1 MQNVE
6 QLLSRKHINKIA
18 IPSIFAGIAE
28 PFLSLTDLAII
39 GQVQLNAVEVI
50 AAVGVVGS
58 FISAIIW
65 ILAQAKTA
73 ISTTVAQYSE
83 PDKIKDAKQIFP
95 QLLLVNLLVCFLIL
109 GLTIP
114 FTRTLFQMYSVNGIT
129 LDYAADY
136 YQIRAYGIPITLLTF
151 SIFGV
156 YRGLQ
161 NTLWAM
167 YISIGGGLLNV
178 GLDYALIHGIQGY
191 IPPMHIQG
199 AAYASIISQLAMFIA
214 ALWVLYT
221 KTDFRIKLYF
231 PFHPKIKELLLFS
244 MNLFVRTLTL
254 NLVIY
259 LTNRYAAQ
267 DGNISLATHTIL
279 INIWLF
285 TCFFIDGYSNAA
297 NAISGKLVALKA
309 FDKIVPFW
317 KIIFK
322 YSMVLSCI
330 TAGIIFTFSYE
341 IASLFTQDIL
351 VINCFEKMSLYLVIL
366 QFLNGFTFSLD
377 GLGKGL
383 GQGKQ
388 LRNSLLLST
397 IFGFIPL
404 LFILEQLNYHLS
416 AIWIPFL
423 LWMFLRGGI
432 LYITLIFKPQPLN
445 TTI

>member
-1 MQNVE
+1 MQTLE
-6 QLLSRKHINKIA
+6 QLLSKKHINKIA

-39 GQVQLNAVEVI
+39 GQVKLNSVEVL

-73 ISTTVAQYSE
+73 ISTTVAQYSQ
-83 PDKIKDAKQIFP
+83 PDKVKDAQQIFP
-95 QLLLVNLLVCFLIL
+95 QLILVNLLVCFVIL
-109 GLTIP
+109 GLTLP
-114 FTRTLFQMYSVNGIT
+114 YTRSLFELYSVSGLT
-129 LDYAADY
+129 LDFAVDY
-136 YQIRAYGIPITLLTF
+136 YQIRAFGIPITLLTF

-167 YISIGGGLLNV
+167 YISIGGGVINIV
-178 GLDYALIHGIQGY
+178 LDYVLIHGIDGI
-191 IPPMHIQG
+191 IPAMHIQG
-199 AAYASIISQLAMFIA
+199 AAYASILSQISMLLA
-214 ALWVLYT
+214 ALVILYK
-221 KTDFRIKLYF
+221 KTTFRVKIEF

-244 MNLFVRTLTL
+244 VNLFIRTLTL
-254 NLVIY
+254 NVVIY

-267 DGNISLATHTIL
+267 EGDVALATHTIL

-297 NAISGKLVALKA
+297 NAISGKLIALKA
-309 FDKIVPFW
+309 YDKIKPLW

-322 YSMVLSCI
+322 YSMILSCI
-330 TAGIIFTFSYE
+330 TALILFVFSTE
-341 IASLFTQDIL
+341 IAKFFTQDEH
-351 VINCFEKMSLYLVIL
+351 VIRLFKQMSLYLIIL

-383 GQGKQ
+383 GQGKE

-397 IFGFIPL
+397 ALGFVPL
-404 LFILEQLNYHLS
+404 LFILLNLKYSLS
-416 AIWIPFL
+416 AIWLPFL
-423 LWMFLRGGI
+423 LWMLLRGVF
-432 LYITLIFKPQPLN
+432 LYRSLIHKSQLKVLN
-445 TTI
+445 

>member
-39 GQVQLNAVEVI
+39 GQVELNSVEVI

-58 FISAIIW
+58 FISAVIW

-73 ISTTVAQYSE
+73 ISTTVAQYSQ
-83 PDKIKDAKQIFP
+83 PDKVKDAKQIFP
-95 QLLLVNLLVCFLIL
+95 QLLLVNLLVCFLTL
-109 GLTIP
+109 GVSVPLAKP
-114 FTRTLFQMYSVNGIT
+114 LFELYSVNGIT
-129 LDYAADY
+129 LDYAVDY

-161 NTLWAM
+161 NTIWAM

-178 GLDYALIHGIQGY
+178 GLDYALIHGIEGF
-191 IPPMHIQG
+191 IPAMHIQG
-199 AAYASIISQLAMFIA
+199 AAYASIISQSAMFLA
-214 ALWVLYT
+214 AVWILYS
-221 KTDFRIKLYF
+221 KTDFKIRITF

-244 MNLFVRTLTL
+244 VNLFIRTLTL

-267 DGNISLATHTIL
+267 DGDISLATHTIL

-297 NAISGKLVALKA
+297 NAISGKLIALNA
-309 FDKIVPFW
+309 LDKIKPFW

-330 TAGIIFTFSYE
+330 TAGVLFVFSHE
-341 IASLFTQDIL
+341 IASLFTQDKQ
-351 VINCFEKMSLYLVIL
+351 VISKFEDMSLFLVVL

-383 GQGKQ
+383 GQGKE

-397 IFGFIPL
+397 LLGFVPL
-404 LFILEQLNYHLS
+404 LFILKQLDYHLS
-416 AIWIPFL
+416 AIWFPFL
-423 LWMFLRGGI
+423 LWMFLRGLI
-432 LYITLIFKPQPLN
+432 LYISLILRPTKLN
-445 TTI
+445 MAS

>member
-1 MQNVE
+1 MQNLE

-39 GQVQLNAVEVI
+39 GQVKLNSVEVL

-58 FISAIIW
+58 FISAVIW

-73 ISTTVAQYSE
+73 ISTTVAQYSQ
-83 PDKIKDAKQIFP
+83 PDKVKDAKAIFP
-95 QLLLVNLLVCFLIL
+95 QLVLVNLLVCFLIL
-109 GLTIP
+109 AFSLP
-114 FTRTLFQMYSVNGIT
+114 FARPLFELYSVKGLT
-129 LDYAADY
+129 LDYAVDY

-161 NTLWAM
+161 NTIWAM
-167 YISIGGGLLNV
+167 YISIAGGLLNV
-178 GLDYALIHGIQGY
+178 VLDYALIHGIDGV

-199 AAYASIISQLAMFIA
+199 AAYASILSQTFMLLAA
-214 ALWVLYT
+214 VWVLYT
-221 KTDFRIKLYF
+221 KTDFRIKINF

-244 MNLFVRTLTL
+244 VNLFIRTLTL
-254 NLVIY
+254 NVVIY

-267 DGNISLATHTIL
+267 EGDIALATHTIL

-297 NAISGKLVALKA
+297 NAISGKLIALKA
-309 FDKIVPFW
+309 YDKIASFW
-317 KIIFK
+317 KTIFK

-330 TAGIIFTFSYE
+330 TAGIIFAFSNE
-341 IASLFTQDIL
+341 IAGLFTQDQA
-351 VINCFEKMSLYLVIL
+351 VIDLFNEMSLFLVIL

-383 GQGKQ
+383 GQGKH

-397 IFGFIPL
+397 ILGFLPL
-404 LFILEQLNYHLS
+404 LFILQHLDYHLS
-416 AIWIPFL
+416 SIWLPFL
-423 LWMFLRGGI
+423 LWMLLRGGI
-432 LYITLIFKPQPLN
+432 LYISLIAKRPSFEKSL
-445 TTI
+445 